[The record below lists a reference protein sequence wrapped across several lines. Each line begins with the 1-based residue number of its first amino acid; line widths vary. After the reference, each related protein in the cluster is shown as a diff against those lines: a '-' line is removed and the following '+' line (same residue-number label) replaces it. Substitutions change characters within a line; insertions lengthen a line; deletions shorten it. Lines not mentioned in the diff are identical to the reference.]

1 MASDVLLSGP
11 MLAQRETAYANV
23 LARATA
29 RQNESRQRDLR
40 TIRRATAQRFK
51 QQRNLRAQRWAR

>member
-1 MASDVLLSGP
+1 MASNDLLSGP
-11 MLAQRETAYANV
+11 MLSLRETAYANV

-40 TIRRATAQRFK
+40 TIRRATIQRFE
-51 QQRNLRAQRWAR
+51 QQRNLRTQRWAR

>member
-1 MASDVLLSGP
+1 MASNDLLSGP

-29 RQNESRQRDLR
+29 RQNEFRQRDQS
-40 TIRRATAQRFK
+40 TIRRATAQRFE
-51 QQRNLRAQRWAR
+51 QQRNLRAQRWTR